1 MTTSIEKQEMV
12 ETLRGARTVDF
23 ITPILETATKLEMVK
38 ADAKHNKTAK
48 LYLETVEAEY
58 RNQMKFLYMAA
69 QTAFPEDKRIEVSHA
84 LSSISPQDI
93 LDRYEFKVI
102 VSKKEGP

>member
-48 LYLETVEAEY
+48 PYLETVEAEY
-58 RNQMKFLYMAA
+58 RNQLKFLYMAA
-69 QTAFPEDKRIEVSHA
+69 QTAFPEDNVDPSHA
-84 LSSISPQDI
+84 LSSIGPAGI
-93 LDRYEFKVI
+93 LEHYEFKVI
-102 VSKKEGP
+102 VSKKETA